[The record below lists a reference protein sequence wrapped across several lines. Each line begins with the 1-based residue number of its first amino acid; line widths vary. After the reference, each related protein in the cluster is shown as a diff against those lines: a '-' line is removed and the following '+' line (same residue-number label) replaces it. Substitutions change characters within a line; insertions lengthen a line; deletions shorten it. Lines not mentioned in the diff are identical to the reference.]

1 MKNSVSLW
9 RFTCLWESLYLEL
22 IVRFIFPS
30 VVLRIKSLYL
40 ELIDPSRLSF
50 PAWVELIAYYWPPY
64 RHLTMLIWNLYA
76 PQELLWILVSFNNQS
91 SYASKAFQPGLS
103 WPPAS
108 PGAATRQPAQLPQW
122 FGQQNW
128 ATNPAE
134 LVNKSYRIGQ
144 QIIKNPAE
152 LGNESYRIGQQLCE
166 YNKKYW
172 PKVKHHDC
180 LLLSHSAATA
190 EYRIGQQF

>member
-1 MKNSVSLW
+1 MKNSASLW
-9 RFTCLWESLYLEL
+9 RFTCLWGSLYLEL

-64 RHLTMLIWNLYA
+64 RHLTLLIWNFYA
-76 PQELLWILVSFNNQS
+76 PQELLWILFFNNQS
-91 SYASKAFQPGLS
+91 SYALKAFQPELS

-134 LVNKSYRIGQ
+134 LGNKSYRIGQ
-144 QIIKNPAE
+144 QILQDWVTNPTE
-152 LGNESYRIGQQLCE
+152 LD
-166 YNKKYW
+166 NK
-172 PKVKHHDC
+172 
-180 LLLSHSAATA
+180 S
-190 EYRIGQQF
+190 